1 LQPEKYPE
9 KTGLKYFFMITR
21 ELINP
26 QSIVVVGGS
35 ADVQK
40 PGGKVLKNLIDH
52 NFKGK
57 LYVVNP
63 KADEVQGVR
72 AYPDAEDLPPVE
84 LAILAIAAKFC
95 PQAVETL
102 AAKKGTKAFIILSAG
117 FHEESEEGAKLEQQI
132 VETINKAGGCLIGPN
147 CIGVMNTNY
156 AGVFTTPIP
165 RFNTH
170 GADFITGSGATAV
183 FIMESGIS
191 NGLQFNSVYSVGN
204 SAQLGVEDILE
215 YLDLTFDPNTSSRVK
230 MLYIESI
237 GQPQKLLKHASSLVR
252 KGCRIAAVK
261 AGSSS
266 AGSRAASSHTGA
278 LASSDVAVD
287 ALFRKAGI
295 VRCYGREEL
304 TTVASIFMHPRLT
317 GKNIAVITHAGG
329 PAVMLTDALSNN
341 GLEVPPISGSKANEL
356 LTKLFPGSSVAN
368 PIDFLATGTAEQL
381 GYIIDACE
389 NDFSHIDA
397 MAVIF
402 GSPGLFPV
410 YDVYDLLDKK
420 MSECHKPIFPILT
433 SVINVRDEI
442 NQFIAKG
449 RVNFPD
455 EVVFGNALT
464 KVYNTP
470 DPAPEDPKLPIID
483 TSRIRRVIDGCSNG
497 YLQPNQ
503 VQELLDAAGIPR
515 AGEAIVKTATD
526 ATSAAMKMGF
536 PVVMKVVGPIHKTDV
551 GGVVLDVRD
560 EQMVT
565 REFNRMM
572 GIKDTTAVL
581 IQPMLKGLEL
591 FVGAKREGLF
601 GHVVL
606 CGLGGIFIEVLKDV
620 KAGIAPIEAN
630 EAHSMIK
637 HLQGYGMIKGAR
649 GQEPVNENLFADIIS
664 RVSVLVGVAPE
675 IFEMD
680 INPLLGTKDKVVAV
694 DARIRIEKK

>member
-1 LQPEKYPE
+1 
-9 KTGLKYFFMITR
+9 MITR

-117 FHEESEEGAKLEQQI
+117 FHEESEEGARLEQQI

-356 LTKLFPGSSVAN
+356 LSKLFPGSSVAN

-410 YDVYDLLDKK
+410 YDVYDLLDRK

-560 EQMVT
+560 EQMVI